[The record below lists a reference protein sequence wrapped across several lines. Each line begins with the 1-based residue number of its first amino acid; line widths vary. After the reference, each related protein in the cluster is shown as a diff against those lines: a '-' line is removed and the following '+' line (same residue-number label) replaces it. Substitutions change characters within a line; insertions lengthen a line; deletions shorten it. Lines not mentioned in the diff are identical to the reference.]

1 MQSDS
6 SSESRCPA
14 CGTSTQLAGEDSLCP
29 GCLLG
34 AALSRGPMD
43 GEPAAPVLEECDGY
57 TLEKIIGR
65 GGYGVVFLARRA
77 GSALP
82 FALKML
88 ASAQLAG
95 PDEIRRFRFEAE
107 SVFQL
112 NHRHIVRVVD
122 IGEHEGAPYFVMD
135 YAEGGNLAEK
145 LDRAFDPVAAEASV
159 VDHVQLTVKVARAVH
174 FAHERGVLHRDL
186 KPANILLDRHGEPL
200 VSDFGLARLVHTPSG
215 VTMTGAALGTPSY
228 MSPEQAAGGSVT
240 TATDLFSL
248 GVILFQMLTGRTPF
262 EGDSA
267 IEILRKVTTEDVPD
281 PRRLAAW
288 LDRDLATICLTA
300 LHREPSR
307 RYASVAMFA
316 DDLERWQ
323 RGEPVLARPLSTL
336 ERMVKWSRRHP
347 VSATFGITGGL
358 AAVGLISL
366 FVTGSVL
373 LRKERN
379 HALHQEAIAKES
391 ERAAKESELAAT
403 AARDEFQRNAY
414 AADIYL
420 AFRANADGHL
430 GQARQMLARHV
441 PVEGGK
447 DLRGFEWHA
456 LNRLCRGDDSRSFQ
470 DHGAAVM
477 AVAFD
482 PSGKTVTS
490 AGRDGRVVMRSVDSG
505 ETLQELPRRD
515 APRDLAE
522 IPLMTAV
529 TARSQEMKALMMSTK
544 LNPDELRMRGRPS
557 KLGEISCLAWSPD
570 GKTLLTAGTGNYVRL
585 WSMPEG
591 ALKGLIPVITAK
603 DLAFSGDGASLFVF
617 ASLPENDLRHELRI
631 YRTDDLSLLRS
642 IGNLREPHAISSDGT
657 RIALVPEGGNRIEL
671 LDPQQEQAV
680 RAWDPGFPIR
690 QLAFSTDG
698 MTLYGAEQ
706 GGILI
711 GVWRTRDGQRTGS
724 VFPIAGKFGRF
735 LPMPDG
741 KRMTSTGAGQT
752 ISIQAID
759 GGSPAAML
767 RGHEDVIHALA
778 VSPDG
783 KWIASGGNDHS
794 CRLWPAMPATPP
806 GVGESEFEPETRALP
821 DSIPSPKGKVVV
833 WAKGPQGYWVG
844 DGQRNGSL
852 RFHPEDGGK
861 AREFASPDGQYSRL
875 FPSADGK
882 RIAAFSW
889 PRGLRWLELETG
901 EWGEPWKLSEG
912 TVGPIISSPDGLWLA
927 SGGDDN
933 AVTIRN
939 RVSGEALAVLRGHQ
953 GRILDLAISPDGRTL
968 ASSADDATL
977 RLWHVPTWRDLGT
990 LHQGETITRLVFSRS
1005 GDVLRGTTSSGQLR
1019 DFGGRGR

>member
-1 MQSDS
+1 MNPDP

-14 CGTSTQLAGEDSLCP
+14 CGTSTQLASEDSLCP

-34 AALSRGPMD
+34 AALTRGQMD
-43 GEPAAPVLEECDGY
+43 EEPAAPAFDECDGY
-57 TLEKIIGR
+57 ALEKVIGR

-77 GSALP
+77 GSSLP

-122 IGEHEGAPYFVMD
+122 IGEHDGAPYFVMD

-145 LDRAFDPVAAEASV
+145 LDHAFDPTAAETSL
-159 VDHVQLTVKVARAVH
+159 VDHVQLSVKVVRAVH

-186 KPANILLDRHGEPL
+186 KPANILIDRHGEPL

-281 PRRLAAW
+281 PRKLAAW

-323 RGEPVLARPLSTL
+323 RGEPVLARPLSAF

-347 VSATFGITGGL
+347 VSATFGLTGGL
-358 AAVGLISL
+358 AAIGLIAL

-373 LRKERN
+373 VRKERN
-379 HALHQEAIAKES
+379 NALHQEAIAKES
-391 ERAAKESELAAT
+391 ARAAKESEQAAT
-403 AARDEFQRNAY
+403 AARDEFQLNAY

-441 PVEGGK
+441 PVHGGK

-456 LNRLCRGDDSRSFQ
+456 LNRLCRGDDTRTFL
-470 DHGAAVM
+470 DHRAAVM
-477 AVAFD
+477 AVVFD

-490 AGRDGRVVMRSVDSG
+490 AGRDGRVVVRSVESG
-505 ETLQELPRRD
+505 QTLVELPKAD

-522 IPLMTAV
+522 IPLMAAV
-529 TARSQEMKALMMSTK
+529 TVRSQEMKALMMSTK

-557 KLGEISCLAWSPD
+557 KLGEISSIAWSPD
-570 GKTLLTAGTGNYVRL
+570 GKKLLTAGMGNYVRL
-585 WSMPEG
+585 WSMPDG
-591 ALKGLIPVITAK
+591 TLQGLIPIITAK
-603 DLAFSGDGASLFVF
+603 DLAFSADGTSLFVF
-617 ASLPENDLRHELRI
+617 GSLPENGLRHELRI
-631 YRTDDLSLLRS
+631 YRTEDLSLLRS
-642 IGNLREPHAISSDGT
+642 IGNLREPHALSLDGT
-657 RIALVPEGGNRIEL
+657 QMAVIPESGNRIEL
-671 LDPQQEQAV
+671 LDPHEELSA
-680 RAWDPGFPIR
+680 RTWDPGFPIK

-698 MTLYGAEQ
+698 TMLYGAEQ
-706 GGILI
+706 SGII
-711 GVWRTRDGQRTGS
+711 IACWRTSDGQRTGS

-759 GGSPAAML
+759 GGSPAVML
-767 RGHEDVIHALA
+767 RGHEDVIHSLA
-778 VSPDG
+778 ISPDG
-783 KWIASGGNDHS
+783 KWISSGGNDHS
-794 CRLWPAMPATPP
+794 CRLWPAMPTAPQ
-806 GVGESEFEPETRALP
+806 GVGQAEFAPESTALP
-821 DSIPSPKGKVVV
+821 DTIPAPKGKLVV
-833 WAKGPQGYWVG
+833 WSKGPQGYWVG

-852 RFHPEDGGK
+852 RFHPVDVGK
-861 AREFASPDGQYSRL
+861 ARDFPSPDGQYSRL
-875 FPSADGK
+875 FPTPDGK
-882 RIAAFSW
+882 MVAAFSW
-889 PRGLRWLELETG
+889 PRGLRWLDPEKGVWSES
-901 EWGEPWKLSEG
+901 WKLSEG
-912 TVGPIISSPDGLWLA
+912 TVGPVVFSPNGLWLA

-939 RVSGEALAVLRGHQ
+939 RKSGEVLAVLRGHQ
-953 GRILDLAISPDGRTL
+953 GRILDLAISPDSRTL
-968 ASSADDATL
+968 ASSADDASL
-977 RLWHVPTWRDLGT
+977 RLWHVATWRDLGT
-990 LHQGETITRLVFSRS
+990 LHQGETIERLVFSKS
-1005 GDVLRGTTSSGQLR
+1005 GDVLRSRTSTGQIR
-1019 DFGGRGR
+1019 DFGGNGR

>member
-1 MQSDS
+1 MNPDS
-6 SSESRCPA
+6 SSETRCPA
-14 CGTSTQLAGEDSLCP
+14 CGTSTQLASEDSLCP

-34 AALSRGPMD
+34 AALTRGQMD
-43 GEPAAPVLEECDGY
+43 EEPAAPAFDECDGY
-57 TLEKIIGR
+57 VLEKVIGR

-77 GSALP
+77 GSSLP

-122 IGEHEGAPYFVMD
+122 IGEHDGAPYFVMD

-145 LDRAFDPVAAEASV
+145 LDHAFDPTAAETSL

-186 KPANILLDRHGEPL
+186 KPANILIDRHGEPL

-281 PRRLAAW
+281 PRKLAAW

-323 RGEPVLARPLSTL
+323 RGEPVLARPLSAF

-347 VSATFGITGGL
+347 VSATFGLTGGL
-358 AAVGLISL
+358 AAIGLIAL

-373 LRKERN
+373 VRKERN
-379 HALHQEAIAKES
+379 NALHQEAVAKES
-391 ERAAKESELAAT
+391 ARAAKESEQAAT
-403 AARDEFQRNAY
+403 AARDEFQLNAY

-441 PVEGGK
+441 PAQGGK

-456 LNRLCRGDDSRSFQ
+456 LNRLCRGDDTRTFL
-470 DHGAAVM
+470 DHRAAVM

-490 AGRDGRVVMRSVDSG
+490 AGRDGRVVVRSVETG
-505 ETLQELPRRD
+505 ETLVELPKSD

-570 GKTLLTAGTGNYVRL
+570 GKKLLTAGTGNYVRL
-585 WSMPEG
+585 WSMPDG
-591 ALKGLIPVITAK
+591 TLQGLIPIITVK
-603 DLAFSGDGASLFVF
+603 DLAFSADGTSLLVF
-617 ASLPENDLRHELRI
+617 GSLPENGLRHELRI
-631 YRTDDLSLLRS
+631 YRADDLSLLRS
-642 IGNLREPHAISSDGT
+642 IGSLREPHAISSDGNQM
-657 RIALVPEGGNRIEL
+657 AVMPEGGNRIEL
-671 LDPQQEQAV
+671 LDPHEEQLV
-680 RAWDPGFPIR
+680 RTWDPGFTVK

-698 MTLYGAEQ
+698 KMLYGAEQ
-706 GGILI
+706 SGII
-711 GVWRTRDGQRTGS
+711 IACWRTSDGQRTGS
-724 VFPIAGKFGRF
+724 AFPIAGKFGRF

-741 KRMTSTGAGQT
+741 KRLISTGAGQT

-759 GGSPAAML
+759 GGSPAAMV
-767 RGHEDVIHALA
+767 RGHEDVIHSLA
-778 VSPDG
+778 YSPDG
-783 KWIASGGNDHS
+783 RWIASAGNDHS
-794 CRLWPAMPATPP
+794 CRLWPAMPTPP
-806 GVGESEFEPETRALP
+806 QGVGQAEFEPESTALP
-821 DSIPSPKGKVVV
+821 DTIPSPKGKAVV
-833 WAKGPQGYWVG
+833 WAKSPQGYWVG
-844 DGQRNGSL
+844 DGQRNGAL
-852 RFHPEDGGK
+852 RFHPVDEGK
-861 AREFASPDGQYSRL
+861 ARDFPSPDGQYSKL
-875 FPSADGK
+875 FPTPDGTSL
-882 RIAAFSW
+882 AAFSW
-889 PRGLRWLELETG
+889 PRGLRWLDLEKR
-901 EWGEPWKLSEG
+901 EWSESWKLSEG
-912 TVGPIISSPDGLWLA
+912 TVGPVVFSPNGLWLA

-939 RVSGEALAVLRGHQ
+939 RKSGEVLAVLRGHQ
-953 GRILDLAISPDGRTL
+953 GRILDLAISPDSRTL
-968 ASSADDATL
+968 ASSADDASL
-977 RLWHVPTWRDLGT
+977 RLWHVATWRDLGT
-990 LHQGETITRLVFSRS
+990 LHQGETIERLVFSKS
-1005 GDVLRGTTSSGQLR
+1005 GDVLRGRTSTGQDR
-1019 DFGGRGR
+1019 DFGGNGR